1 MNLLKV
7 YEYTLGE
14 LNKREAPSILLED
27 FNYFLNKAIQQYV
40 NKIYNIFELSQQQT
54 DDLRILKKEVVLNLT
69 LAGGVANLPV
79 DYRHMLSCIVNYEVQ
94 SNFKCFSVGDTVSYG
109 AGRMTT
115 DMQTLIR
122 QNHYFK
128 PTYFRPYY
136 YITRDKIIIYA
147 DKSTIFE
154 PTDIKIEYLGKPTV
168 LTLTQDDLDLDP
180 DSTVLPV
187 FGTVTGESGGV
198 PIITEYPDYV
208 QYEIINELVKLVME
222 NASDQRIQTHIGVN
236 QSIASQQQR

>member
-54 DDLRILKKEVVLNLT
+54 DDLRILKKEGNLS
-69 LAGGVANLPV
+69 LSGGVTSIPG
-79 DYRHMLSCIVNYEVQ
+79 DYRHMLSCIVNYAVR

-136 YITRDKIIIYA
+136 YITRDSIIIYS
-147 DKSTIFE
+147 DKQTIFD
-154 PTDIKIEYLGKPTV
+154 PVSIKIEYLGKPTV
-168 LTLTQDDLDLDP
+168 LELTQDHLDLDP
-180 DSTVLPV
+180 EDKTLPI
-187 FGTVTGESGGV
+187 FGN
-198 PIITEYPDYV
+198 IINDPVYAEYPDYV

-222 NASDQRIQTHIGVN
+222 NASDLRVQTHIGVN
-236 QSIASQQQR
+236 QSIATQQQR

>member
-27 FNYFLNKAIQQYV
+27 FNYFLNKAIQQYI

-54 DDLRILKKEVVLNLT
+54 DDLRILKKEVSLDLDLV
-69 LAGGVANLPV
+69 GGVASLPE

-94 SNFKCFSVGDTVSYG
+94 SNFKCFSEGKIVSFG

-136 YITRDKIIIYA
+136 YITRNRIIIYA
-147 DKSTIFE
+147 DKQDIFE
-154 PTDIKIEYLGKPTV
+154 PKTIKIEYLGKPTV
-168 LTLTQDDLDLDP
+168 LTLTQEHLDLDP
-180 DSTVLPV
+180 TNSTIPV
-187 FGTVTGESGGV
+187 FGTIIEDGT
-198 PIITEYPDYV
+198 PIYAEYPDYV

-236 QSIASQQQR
+236 QSIATQQQR

>member
-27 FNYFLNKAIQQYV
+27 FNYFLNKAIQQYI

-54 DDLRILKKEVVLNLT
+54 DDLRILKKEVNLNLDPET
-69 LAGGVANLPV
+69 GVTSLPG
-79 DYRHMLSCIVNYEVQ
+79 DYRHMLSCTVNYEVK
-94 SNFKCFSVGDTVSYG
+94 SNFKCFSVGDIVSFG

-136 YITRDKIIIYA
+136 YITRDKIIINS
-147 DKSTIFE
+147 DKQNIFE
-154 PTDIKIEYLGKPTV
+154 PEEIKIEYLGKPTV
-168 LTLTQDDLDLDP
+168 LTLTQEHLDLDP
-180 DSTVLPV
+180 TEPTIPV
-187 FGTVTGESGGV
+187 FGTIIGVGGGI
-198 PIITEYPDYV
+198 PIYAEYPDYV

-236 QSIASQQQR
+236 QSIATQQQR

>member
-54 DDLRILKKEVVLNLT
+54 DDLRILKKEGVLNLDR
-69 LAGGVANLPV
+69 GVTGLPV
-79 DYRHMLSCIVNYEVQ
+79 DYRHMLSCIVNYEVK
-94 SNFKCFSVGDTVSYG
+94 SNFKCFSEGDTVSYG

-147 DKSTIFE
+147 DKPTIFE

-168 LTLTQDDLDLDP
+168 LTLTQGHLDLDP
-180 DSTVLPV
+180 NSSALPV
-187 FGTVTGESGGV
+187 FGTDTGAT
-198 PIITEYPDYV
+198 ITEYPDYV

-236 QSIASQQQR
+236 QSIATQQQR

>member
-54 DDLRILKKEVVLNLT
+54 DDLRILKKEVSLEDLV
-69 LAGGVANLPV
+69 GGVASLPG
-79 DYRHMLSCIVNYEVQ
+79 DYRHMLSCTVNYRVK
-94 SNFKCFSVGDTVSYG
+94 SDFKCFSAESIVSFG

-136 YITRDKIIIYA
+136 YITRDKIIIYS
-147 DKSTIFE
+147 DKQDIFE
-154 PTDIKIEYLGKPTV
+154 PEEVKIEYLGKPTV
-168 LTLTQDDLDLDP
+168 LTLTQEHLDLEPTDL
-180 DSTVLPV
+180 TIPV
-187 FGTVTGESGGV
+187 FGT
-198 PIITEYPDYV
+198 IIEGTQSAEYPDYV

-236 QSIASQQQR
+236 QSIATQQQR

>member
-54 DDLRILKKEVVLNLT
+54 DDLRILKKEGVLT
-69 LAGGVANLPV
+69 LAGGVADLPV

-147 DKSTIFE
+147 DKSTIFN
-154 PTDIKIEYLGKPTV
+154 PIDIKIEYLGKPTV

-180 DSTVLPV
+180 DSDELPV
-187 FGTVTGESGGV
+187 FGNIIGIDTSTDE
-198 PIITEYPDYV
+198 PIYVEYPDYV

>member
-54 DDLRILKKEVVLNLT
+54 DDLRILKKEGVLT
-69 LAGGVANLPV
+69 LTGGVTGLPV
-79 DYRHMLSCIVNYEVQ
+79 DYRHMLSCIVNYEVK
-94 SNFKCFSVGDTVSYG
+94 SNFKCFSVGDIVSYG

-147 DKSTIFE
+147 DKPTIFN
-154 PTDIKIEYLGKPTV
+154 PINIKIEYLGKPTV
-168 LTLTQDDLDLDP
+168 LTLTQDHLDLDP

-187 FGTVTGESGGV
+187 FGTVTEESGGV
-198 PIITEYPDYV
+198 QTITEYPDYV

-236 QSIASQQQR
+236 QSIATQQQR

>member
-54 DDLRILKKEVVLNLT
+54 DDLRTLKKEGVLPLEK
-69 LAGGVANLPV
+69 GVADLPG
-79 DYRHMLSCIVNYEVQ
+79 DYRHMLSCIVNYEVK
-94 SNFKCFSVGDTVSYG
+94 SNFKCFSEGDIVSYG

-147 DKSTIFE
+147 DKPTIFN
-154 PTDIKIEYLGKPTV
+154 PIGIKIEYLGKPTV
-168 LTLTQDDLDLDP
+168 LTLTHEHLDLDP
-180 DSTVLPV
+180 YSDDLPV
-187 FGTVTGESGGV
+187 FGTVTEESEGV
-198 PIITEYPDYV
+198 KTTTEYPDYV

-236 QSIASQQQR
+236 QSIASQQQQR

>member
-54 DDLRILKKEVVLNLT
+54 DDLRILKKEGNLS
-69 LAGGVANLPV
+69 LSGGVTSIPG
-79 DYRHMLSCIVNYEVQ
+79 DYRHMLSCIVNYAVR

-136 YITRDKIIIYA
+136 YITRDSIIIYS
-147 DKSTIFE
+147 DKQTIFD
-154 PTDIKIEYLGKPTV
+154 PVSIKIEYLGKPTV
-168 LTLTQDDLDLDP
+168 LELTQDHLDLDP
-180 DSTVLPV
+180 EDKTLPI
-187 FGTVTGESGGV
+187 FGNIIGIDTSSV
-198 PIITEYPDYV
+198 PVYAEYPDYV

-222 NASDQRIQTHIGVN
+222 NASDLRVQTHIGVN
-236 QSIASQQQR
+236 QSIATQQQR

>member
-54 DDLRILKKEVVLNLT
+54 DDLRILKKEGNLI
-69 LAGGVANLPV
+69 LSGGVTSLPG
-79 DYRHMLSCIVNYEVQ
+79 DYRHMLSCIVNYRIQ
-94 SNFKCFSVGDTVSYG
+94 SNFKCFSAGDTVSYG

-136 YITRDKIIIYA
+136 YITRDSIIIYS
-147 DKSTIFE
+147 DKQTIFE
-154 PTDIKIEYLGKPTV
+154 PESIKIEYLGKPTE
-168 LTLTQDDLDLDP
+168 LILTQDNLDDP
-180 DSTVLPV
+180 DSYPSQL
-187 FGTVTGESGGV
+187 FGTVTGVSGV
-198 PIITEYPDYV
+198 TQIITEYPDYV

-236 QSIASQQQR
+236 QSIATQQQR

>member
-40 NKIYNIFELSQQQT
+40 NKIYDIFELSQQQT

-79 DYRHMLSCIVNYEVQ
+79 DYRHMLSCIVNYEVK

>member
-27 FNYFLNKAIQQYV
+27 FNYFLNKAIQQYI

-54 DDLRILKKEVVLNLT
+54 DDLRILKKEGNLG
-69 LAGGVANLPV
+69 LVGGITSLPR
-79 DYRHMLSCIVNYEVQ
+79 DYRHMLSCTVNYRVK
-94 SNFKCFSVGDTVSYG
+94 SNFKCFSVGSTVSFG

-136 YITRDKIIIYA
+136 YITRDKIIIYS
-147 DKSTIFE
+147 DKQDIFE
-154 PTDIKIEYLGKPTV
+154 PVEIKIEYLGKPTV
-168 LTLTQDDLDLDP
+168 LKLTQEHLDLEL
-180 DSTVLPV
+180 DSEELPI
-187 FGTVTGESGGV
+187 FGT
-198 PIITEYPDYV
+198 IIELNDPNDPVYAEYPDYV

-236 QSIASQQQR
+236 QSIATQQQR

>member
-54 DDLRILKKEVVLNLT
+54 DDLRVLKKEGVLDLD
-69 LAGGVANLPV
+69 LGVSGLPV
-79 DYRHMLSCIVNYEVQ
+79 DYRHMLSCIVNYRVK
-94 SNFKCFSVGDTVSYG
+94 SNFKCFSEGDTVSYG

-136 YITRDKIIIYA
+136 YITRDSIIIYS
-147 DKSTIFE
+147 DKQTIFE
-154 PTDIKIEYLGKPTV
+154 PINVKIEYLGKPTE
-168 LTLTQDDLDLDP
+168 LILTQDHLDDP
-180 DSTVLPV
+180 DSYPSQL
-187 FGTVTGESGGV
+187 FGTVTGESGGC
-198 PIITEYPDYV
+198 
-208 QYEIINELVKLVME
+208 
-222 NASDQRIQTHIGVN
+222 
-236 QSIASQQQR
+236 

>member
-54 DDLRILKKEVVLNLT
+54 DDLRVLKKEGSLILS
-69 LAGGVANLPV
+69 GGVTSLPV
-79 DYRHMLSCIVNYEVQ
+79 DYRHMLSCIVNYRVQ
-94 SNFKCFSVGDTVSYG
+94 SNFKCFSAGDTVSYG

-136 YITRDKIIIYA
+136 YITRDSIIIYS
-147 DKSTIFE
+147 DKQTIFN
-154 PTDIKIEYLGKPTV
+154 PINVKIEYLGKPTE
-168 LTLTQDDLDLDP
+168 LILTQDNLDDP
-180 DSTVLPV
+180 DSYPSQL
-187 FGTVTGESGGV
+187 FGTVTGVSGV
-198 PIITEYPDYV
+198 TSIITEYPDYV

-236 QSIASQQQR
+236 QSIATQQQR

>member
-7 YEYTLGE
+7 YEYILGE

-54 DDLRILKKEVVLNLT
+54 DDLRTLKKEGVLDLV
-69 LAGGVANLPV
+69 GGVASLPE

-147 DKSTIFE
+147 DKQDIFE
-154 PTDIKIEYLGKPTV
+154 PKTIKIEYLGKPTV

-180 DSTVLPV
+180 YSDELPV
-187 FGTVTGESGGV
+187 FGNIIGIDTSTNES
-198 PIITEYPDYV
+198 IYAEYPDYV